1 MAERQAYFVAG
12 SPQSPST
19 PQYVTWAS
27 PANELEQDEHE
38 HEHEQ
43 QVSQGSRVSPWE
55 KWKKHAER
63 HPCDY
68 FLKPIMLAVYI
79 LAGIFI
85 YQRLETSNANNQSP
99 PHFSDG
105 WTLTD
110 CTYFV
115 AMSMSTVGYGDIAP
129 TPDKSGQSSRV
140 FTIFVVCF
148 HT

>member
-27 PANELEQDEHE
+27 PANELEQDVD
-38 HEHEQ
+38 EQ
-43 QVSQGSRVSPWE
+43 KVYSRGSPWQI
-55 KWKKHAER
+55 WKKHAKR
-63 HPCDY
+63 HPCD
-68 FLKPIMLAVYI
+68 FFIKPIMLAVYI
-79 LAGIFI
+79 LGGIFI

-99 PHFSDG
+99 PHYSDG

-129 TPDKSGQSSRV
+129 TPNKSGQSSRV
-140 FTIFVVCF
+140 FTVFVVCF
-148 HT
+148 HA